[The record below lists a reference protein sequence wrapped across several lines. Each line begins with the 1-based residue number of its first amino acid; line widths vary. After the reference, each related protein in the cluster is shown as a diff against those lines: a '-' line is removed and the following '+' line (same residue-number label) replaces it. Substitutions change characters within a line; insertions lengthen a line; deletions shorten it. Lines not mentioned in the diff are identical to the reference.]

1 MKKKVAIAVGL
12 LILIAVIVMNLLRS
26 GQQGVKV
33 RVEKVT
39 RKDITSIVT
48 GTGEIKPKRN
58 VEISSDIS
66 GKIIK
71 IGVRE
76 GDFVKKGQFLLQIDP
91 EYYRANYERDKAY
104 LEATKAELLQA
115 EANYRVAK
123 REYERARQL
132 FQQGIISQK
141 ELEDAE
147 SRFKSALSQLKAL
160 KFRIKQAEAAVASS
174 LDRLK
179 KTTIVSP
186 IDGIITSL
194 KVEEGEVAVVGT
206 MNNPGTVL
214 MTIADL
220 SEMEAELGVDETEI
234 VKVKEGQKAIVK
246 VDALP
251 DEEFEGV
258 VTEVGNSTLQTTMTS
273 GQQQA
278 KEFKVVVLLKKS
290 DPRLKPG
297 LTATA
302 DIIVAK
308 KENVIAVPIAAL
320 VVRKVDGEER
330 EGVFVYRDGKAE
342 FRPVKKGIM
351 GEMEIEIVEG
361 LKEGEEIIVG
371 PFKVLRTLQDGD
383 PVVKTEE
390 KKGKK

>member
-12 LILIAVIVMNLLRS
+12 LILIAVIAMNLLRN

-33 RVEKVT
+33 RVEKVS

-91 EYYRANYERDKAY
+91 EYYRANYERDMAY

-123 REYERARQL
+123 REYERAKQL

-258 VTEVGNSTLQTTMTS
+258 VTEVGNSTLQTSMTS

-320 VVRKVDGEER
+320 VVRKVNGEEK
-330 EGVFVYRDGKAE
+330 EGVFVYKDGKAE